1 MLKIKNKIPSALIIG
16 GKIVERIKM
25 RNEVVWE
32 NVQPEYFYIESL
44 TDGNTVTLNTS
55 LTDTSHSQYLTPT
68 IEYSTDKQNWTT
80 ITFDWSTTDVKN
92 INIPVVLN
100 TGDKMYFRNDTGK
113 FSRAIYDGSS
123 YYNTSYITFTTDWQ
137 GRVNVGGDIRTLIN
151 YRNVDNTI
159 LEDGMFSNLFSHT
172 YDSNH
177 NTARIVD
184 ASNLILP
191 FTQMTPYCYY
201 SMFYGCTPLVNA
213 PALPAT
219 TLAWS
224 CYQFMFSSCTSL
236 TSAPALP
243 ATTLASSCYYG
254 MFRDCTSLTTTPTL
268 PATTLAHDCYEFM
281 FWGCTSLTSAPV
293 LPATTLAYFCYQ
305 YMFSGCTSL
314 TTAPELPAT
323 KLEFNCY
330 YSMFSGCTSLTTAPA
345 LPATTLVS
353 DCYSS
358 MFDGCTSL
366 TTAPALPATT
376 LADDCYN
383 SMFNGCSNL
392 NKVLT
397 YAEDIST
404 SNCTTNWLNNV
415 ASSGTLYN
423 AGSAVYTTD
432 SPSGIPTGWTE
443 VTTVPTTTSVYALPN
458 TFTAKSWMDIY
469 KLNYTIIGVNETGID
484 VPLGEQNEL
493 ITIGKNTGSSNR
505 TITQTYSYDGMDY
518 TITINQTAND
528 TDEPDYFYI
537 ESLGDGNTVS
547 VKNEGNGNTYN
558 VTPTL
563 EYSTDKNTWDT
574 ITFDWARGEHTTEL
588 PIALN
593 TGEKMYFRNDTRKFS
608 EHANHISFS
617 SSVSSNVGGD
627 IRTLSNYL
635 DVDNET
641 KSQSSMFRNLFYNN
655 KYIVDASNLRLPYT
669 TLASRCYNSM
679 FDGCTSLT
687 TAPTLPATTLVE
699 YCYSNMFK
707 GCTSLTTAPTLPAA
721 TLAYYCYQ
729 NMFRG
734 CTSLVNA
741 PELPATTL
749 ADRCYC
755 SMFQGCTSL
764 TTAPTLPATTLAN
777 MCYDSMFDG
786 CTSLTTAPALPAT
799 TIADSCYSYMFNG
812 CTSLTT
818 APELPAT
825 TIAGQCYQYMF
836 QDCTSLTTAP
846 TLPATTLVS
855 WCYGSMFQGCT
866 SLTTAPKLPAT
877 TLASNCY
884 YSMFRGC
891 TSLTTAPKLPATTLA
906 SNCYNSM
913 FRGCT
918 SLTTAPALPATTLV
932 SWCYQNMFDGCTS
945 LTTAPALPATTL
957 VSDCYSSMFQGCTSL
972 TTVPELPAT
981 TIADSS
987 YYGMFDGC
995 NSLTSV
1001 TIYATST
1008 MNNSFNSWLNNVAP
1022 SGTVYNNGLLNL
1034 PKNSASGIPI
1044 GWTEVLPPIQSITA
1058 NPDTFT
1064 IKSYKDTVKCT
1075 STLTITTTLGTTV
1088 TDTNTATI
1096 TVGENTGDT
1105 TRTLTETIPYKGS
1118 SYQVTIVQT
1127 ANDVK
1132 PAYSWNVVSTGTY
1145 PFELNT
1151 NGYYES
1157 TNKGHNSS
1165 YSYATLNYEGF
1176 NELVLE
1182 CINSGE
1188 RNYDYGIIS
1197 QPDVQLSESI
1207 SDDGAT
1213 GSTNVFH
1220 NFKGQSSTNPVQ
1232 LTIPS
1237 DKGSHF
1243 ITIKFRKDSS
1253 GNEGNDSLQFKVI
1266 EP

>member
-1 MLKIKNKIPSALIIG
+1 MLKIKNKIPSALTIG

-32 NVQPEYFYIESL
+32 KVQLEYFYIESL
-44 TDGNTVTLNTS
+44 TDGNTVTLITN
-55 LTDTSHSQYLTPT
+55 LINTSHSSYLTPT

-80 ITFDWSTTDVKN
+80 ITFDWSTYDVKN

-113 FSRAIYDGSS
+113 FSRAIYDGSG

-151 YRNVDNTI
+151 YRNIDNTI

-201 SMFYGCTPLVNA
+201 SMFDGCTPLVNA

-219 TLAWS
+219 TLAYYCYQYMFRGCTSLTSAPELPATTLASS
-224 CYQFMFSSCTSL
+224 CYYSMFKGCTSLTTAPTLPATTLAHDCYERMFENCTSL

-243 ATTLASSCYYG
+243 ATTLAISCYQY
-254 MFRDCTSLTTTPTL
+254 MFSDCTSLTTAPTL
-268 PATTLAHDCYEFM
+268 PATTLEFD
-281 FWGCTSLTSAPV
+281 
-293 LPATTLAYFCYQ
+293 
-305 YMFSGCTSL
+305 
-314 TTAPELPAT
+314 
-323 KLEFNCY
+323 CY

-358 MFDGCTSL
+358 MFSGCTSL

-404 SNCTTNWLNNV
+404 SNCTTNWLSNV
-415 ASSGTLYN
+415 AATGTFYN
-423 AGSAVYTTD
+423 VGSAVYTTD

-443 VTTVPTTTSVYALPN
+443 VTTVPTTTTSVYAVPN
-458 TFTAKSWMDIY
+458 TFTAKSWMDTY
-469 KLNYTIIGVNETGID
+469 KLNYTIMGVNETGID

-493 ITIGKNTGSSNR
+493 ITIGKNTGSSTVTHTETFN
-505 TITQTYSYDGMDY
+505 YDGMDY

-528 TDEPDYFYI
+528 TEPDYFYI

-547 VKNEGNGNTYN
+547 VINKGHVYTYN

-574 ITFDWARGEHTTEL
+574 ITFDWTNVNHTTEL

-608 EHANHISFS
+608 DSYGTISFS
-617 SSVSSNVGGD
+617 PSVSSNVGGD

-635 DVDNET
+635 DVNGET
-641 KSQSSMFRNLFYNN
+641 KSQSNMFRNLFYNN

-669 TLASRCYNSM
+669 TLAERCYQSM
-679 FDGCTSLT
+679 FDGCTPLVNAPALPATTLAYYCYWNMFRDCTSLT
-687 TAPTLPATTLVE
+687 TAPA
-699 YCYSNMFK
+699 
-707 GCTSLTTAPTLPAA
+707 
-721 TLAYYCYQ
+721 
-729 NMFRG
+729 
-734 CTSLVNA
+734 
-741 PELPATTL
+741 LPATTL
-749 ADRCYC
+749 AERCYN

-764 TTAPTLPATTLAN
+764 TTTPTLPATTLAD

-786 CTSLTTAPALPAT
+786 CTSLTNAPALPAT
-799 TIADSCYSYMFNG
+799 TLADMCYSYMFNG

-818 APELPAT
+818 APELPT
-825 TIAGQCYQYMF
+825 TTLASQCYQYMF

-846 TLPATTLVS
+846 TLPATTLES
-855 WCYGSMFQGCT
+855 RCYSSMF
-866 SLTTAPKLPAT
+866 S
-877 TLASNCY
+877 
-884 YSMFRGC
+884 
-891 TSLTTAPKLPATTLA
+891 
-906 SNCYNSM
+906 
-913 FRGCT
+913 GCT

-932 SWCYQNMFDGCTS
+932 NSCYDSMFQNCTSLTTSPELPATTIADSCYSTMFKGCTS

-957 VSDCYSSMFQGCTSL
+957 ESWCYYNMFKGCTSLTTAPTLPATTLASRCYSGMFQNCTSL

-981 TIADSS
+981 TIADTCYDS
-987 YYGMFDGC
+987 MFDGC

-1008 MNNSFNSWLNNVAP
+1008 ANNSFDSWLNNVAP

-1034 PKNSASGIPI
+1034 PKNSASGIPN
-1044 GWTEVLPPIQSITA
+1044 GWTEILPEIQSITA

-1088 TDTNTATI
+1088 TDTNSATI

-1118 SYQVTIVQT
+1118 SYQITIVQT

-1151 NGYYES
+1151 NDYYES

-1213 GSTNVFH
+1213 GTTNVFH
-1220 NFKGQSSTNPVQ
+1220 NFKAESSTNPVQ

-1237 DKGSHF
+1237 DGGSHF

-1253 GNEGNDSLQFKVI
+1253 GNIGNDSLQFKVI

>member
-32 NVQPEYFYIESL
+32 KVQLDYFYIESL
-44 TDGNTVTLNTS
+44 TDGNTVTLITNLRNTS
-55 LTDTSHSQYLTPT
+55 YSSYLTPT

-113 FSRAIYDGSS
+113 FSRAIYDGGS
-123 YYNTSYITFTTDWQ
+123 YNTSYITFTTDLQ

-159 LEDGMFSNLFSHT
+159 LEDGMFSNLFSPT

-177 NTARIVD
+177 NAARIVD

-191 FTQMTPYCYY
+191 FTQMIPYCYY

-224 CYQFMFSSCTSL
+224 CYQFMFRGCTSLTTAPELPATTLASSCYYGMFWGCTGLTTAPELPATTLAHDCYERMFQDCTSL

-243 ATTLASSCYYG
+243 ATTLAYY
-254 MFRDCTSLTTTPTL
+254 
-268 PATTLAHDCYEFM
+268 
-281 FWGCTSLTSAPV
+281 
-293 LPATTLAYFCYQ
+293 CYQ
-305 YMFSGCTSL
+305 WMFDGCTSL
-314 TTAPELPAT
+314 TTAPT
-323 KLEFNCY
+323 
-330 YSMFSGCTSLTTAPA
+330 
-345 LPATTLVS
+345 LPATTLEIS
-353 DCYSS
+353 CYSG
-358 MFDGCTSL
+358 MFQGCTSLVNAPQLPAITLVSGCYSTMFQNCSKL

-376 LADDCYN
+376 LAGQCYE

-397 YAEDIST
+397 YAEDISA
-404 SNCTTNWLNNV
+404 SDCTTNWLNNV

-458 TFTAKSWMDIY
+458 TFSAKSWMDNY

-493 ITIGKNTGSSNR
+493 ITIGKNTGSSTVTHTETFN
-505 TITQTYSYDGMDY
+505 YDGWDY

-547 VKNEGNGNTYN
+547 VINKGHVYTYN

-574 ITFDWARGEHTTEL
+574 ITFDWTNGNHTTEL

-608 EHANHISFS
+608 DSYGTISFS
-617 SSVSSNVGGD
+617 PSVSSNVGGD

-635 DVDNET
+635 DVNGET

-669 TLASRCYNSM
+669 TLAERCYSGMFQGCTSLVNAPALPATTLAYYCYWNMFRDCTSLTTAPALPATTLAERCYNSM
-679 FDGCTSLT
+679 FYGCTSLT
-687 TAPTLPATTLVE
+687 TAP
-699 YCYSNMFK
+699 
-707 GCTSLTTAPTLPAA
+707 
-721 TLAYYCYQ
+721 Q
-729 NMFRG
+729 
-734 CTSLVNA
+734 
-741 PELPATTL
+741 LPATTL
-749 ADRCYC
+749 A
-755 SMFQGCTSL
+755 SL
-764 TTAPTLPATTLAN
+764 
-777 MCYDSMFDG
+777 CYDSMFWS

-818 APELPAT
+818 APELPT
-825 TIAGQCYQYMF
+825 TTLASKCYQYMF

-846 TLPATTLVS
+846 ALPATTIADS
-855 WCYGSMFQGCT
+855 CYYSMFQGCT
-866 SLTTAPKLPAT
+866 SLTTAPTLPAT
-877 TLASNCY
+877 TLESWCY
-884 YSMFRGC
+884 DSMFSGC
-891 TSLTTAPKLPATTLA
+891 TSLTTAPELPATTLESRCYSSMFQNCGSLVNAPELPATTLA
-906 SNCYNSM
+906 DMCYGS
-913 FRGCT
+913 
-918 SLTTAPALPATTLV
+918 
-932 SWCYQNMFDGCTS
+932 
-945 LTTAPALPATTL
+945 
-957 VSDCYSSMFQGCTSL
+957 
-972 TTVPELPAT
+972 
-981 TIADSS
+981 
-987 YYGMFDGC
+987 MFDGC

-1008 MNNSFNSWLNNVAP
+1008 ANNSFNSWLNNVAP

-1075 STLTITTTLGTTV
+1075 STLTITTTLGMTV
-1088 TDTNTATI
+1088 TDTNTATV

-1237 DKGSHF
+1237 DGGSHF